1 MMGCARSIAE
11 MTPTTTERLES
22 RRSGRAGIAGTR
34 RGIGDQEQAPGE
46 MRPAVAEPKL
56 ENRIDRK
63 SYSGCAA
70 WSRVKGDDVGG
81 GEDDE
86 GVGVGGRV
94 VVG

>member
-1 MMGCARSIAE
+1 M
-11 MTPTTTERLES
+11 
-22 RRSGRAGIAGTR
+22 RA
-34 RGIGDQEQAPGE
+34 
-46 MRPAVAEPKL
+46 AVAEPKL

-63 SYSGCAA
+63 SYRECAA

>member
-1 MMGCARSIAE
+1 M
-11 MTPTTTERLES
+11 
-22 RRSGRAGIAGTR
+22 
-34 RGIGDQEQAPGE
+34 
-46 MRPAVAEPKL
+46 AEPIL

-63 SYSGCAA
+63 SYRECAA
-70 WSRVKGDDVGG
+70 WSRVKGDDAG